1 MKNELLGTK
10 AFVTIADLGCFTRAA
25 EALNLSQ
32 PALTRRVKKLEE
44 SLRVPLFERT
54 TRKVTL
60 THAGK
65 LLLPHAR
72 AMLGY
77 MDNAILS
84 VQELAAHQKG
94 VIKIS
99 CIPTATF
106 YFLPEAIEK
115 FNALYPNIRIHINE
129 QATVDCLE
137 SVMSGETDFGINMN
151 HVVNP
156 QITFTPLVDE
166 PFILVCRDDHPLAT
180 RKLIEWKELE
190 PFRLIGLRRAS
201 GNRLLIEQE
210 IAKNAGSLEWFY
222 VVRHYSTAVGLV
234 ESGLG
239 IAALP
244 CLAMSNNRHPSLVSI
259 PLVEP
264 VIRRTIGMIL
274 RQDCPLSPAA
284 DRFVKLLYEIW
295 VDRKSDDWSTRFNLF
310 SQISQTPVKP

>member
-25 EALNLSQ
+25 DELNLSQ
-32 PALTRRVKKLEE
+32 PALTRRIKKLEE
-44 SLRVPLFERT
+44 SLKVPLFERT

-72 AMLGY
+72 ALLGY

-99 CIPTATF
+99 CIPTALF
-106 YFLPEAIEK
+106 YFLPEAIQK
-115 FNALYPNIRIHINE
+115 FNALYPNIRIHIHE
-129 QATVDCLE
+129 QATVECLE

-151 HVVNP
+151 HITNS
-156 QITFTPLVDE
+156 QITFEPLVDE
-166 PFILVCRDDHPLAT
+166 PFILVCRNDHPLAKK
-180 RKLIEWKELE
+180 KLVEWRELQ
-190 PFRLIGLRRAS
+190 PFRLIGVRRTS

-210 IAKNAGSLEWFY
+210 VIKSIGVLEWFY
-222 VVRHYSTAVGLV
+222 VVRHFSTAVGLV
-234 ESGLG
+234 EAGLG

-244 CLAMSNNRHPSLVSI
+244 CLAMSHYRHPSLVSI

-264 VIRRTIGMIL
+264 VIRRTIGLIL
-274 RQDCPLSPAA
+274 RNDAPLSPAA
-284 DRFVKLLYEIW
+284 DRLVKLLHEIW
-295 VDRKSDDWSTRFNLF
+295 IDRKGDDWSTRFNLF
-310 SQISQTPVKP
+310 WQINQNNR